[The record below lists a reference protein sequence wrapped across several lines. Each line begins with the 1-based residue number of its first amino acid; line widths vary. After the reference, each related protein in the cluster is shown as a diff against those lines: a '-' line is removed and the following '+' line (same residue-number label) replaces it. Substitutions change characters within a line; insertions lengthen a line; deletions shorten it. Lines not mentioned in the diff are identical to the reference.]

1 MTISEGDGVA
11 TLRDRLTTRA
21 QGRIA
26 SVTDELIPRNDYA
39 ALERCTYFNQAA
51 LGLIPRSTVAVM
63 REFMERTAQFGN
75 LHLSDE
81 QEAAILDDVRSS
93 GADMLGAPVDAVAVV
108 GGASEGLGQV
118 ASILEPEART
128 VVLVG
133 SDFPSVTYPWLA
145 AARRRDV
152 TLRFVEDRP
161 DTDLT
166 DGLIDAIDA
175 TTSVVAFGAVQ
186 YGTGSRV
193 GIQRVTAAA
202 HEVGARVVVDATQLA
217 GAEPVRMS
225 EWRADAVVT
234 SGYKWLSTHGGVAL
248 IAVASELRDRLP
260 ALVGWKGTTDPFDF
274 DAGTLHLADDAR
286 RFELSTMSYASAIGL
301 DASVRMLSSVGFDMI
316 EEHADH
322 LAAELTSHVEPLGWH
337 PFRPPSVAGA
347 SSHILS
353 LRHPD
358 HDAAAVAARLAERGI
373 ICGTR
378 AGGIRISLHAYNNS
392 GDTARLVAALAE
404 L

>member
-1 MTISEGDGVA
+1 M
-11 TLRDRLTTRA
+11 
-21 QGRIA
+21 
-26 SVTDELIPRNDYA
+26 TDELVPRGDYA

-63 REFMERTAQFGN
+63 REFVEQTAQFGN
-75 LHLSDE
+75 LYLSDE
-81 QEAAILDDVRSS
+81 QEAAILDGVRTA
-93 GADMLGAPVDAVAVV
+93 GADLLGAPVDGVAVV
-108 GGASEGLGQV
+108 GSASEALGQV
-118 ASILEPEART
+118 TSILEPEART
-128 VVLVG
+128 VVLVA

-161 DTDLT
+161 DVDLT
-166 DGLIDAIDA
+166 DKLIDAIDT

-193 GIQRVTAAA
+193 RVDRVASAA
-202 HEVGARVVVDATQLA
+202 HDAGARVLVDVTQLA
-217 GAEPVRMS
+217 GAAPVRMAD
-225 EWRADAVVT
+225 WQADAVVT
-234 SGYKWLSTHGGVAL
+234 SGYKWLSAHGGVAL
-248 IAVASELRDRLP
+248 LGVAPDLRDRLP
-260 ALVGWKGTTDPFDF
+260 SLVGWKGTRDPFDF
-274 DAGTLHLADDAR
+274 DAGTLRLTDDAR

-301 DASVRMLSSVGFDMI
+301 EASIRMLNSVGFDMI
-316 EEHADH
+316 EVHGDH
-322 LAAELTSHVEPLGWH
+322 LAAELVRFVEPLGWR
-337 PFRPPSVAGA
+337 PFRPLSAATA

-358 HDAAAVAARLAERGI
+358 HDAAAVATRLAERGI

-392 GDTARLVAALAE
+392 SDSARLVAALGDV
-404 L
+404 